1 MLNSIG
7 QRKTIFLLLMLMGV
21 IGACDSPYTTP
32 VQELNTFTAS
42 PTVAATPIPALPTSA
57 KVTSPTITAAG
68 KFEPA
73 PPTPTPALILTL
85 TFTPDPRPTLSVQ
98 ERESYLLEYFTSASQ
113 CELPCW
119 LDITPGVT
127 TFAEFQATIYHLGLN
142 YAPKKFFNP
151 KFKQQVTLG
160 GLDFDSQFILN
171 RITLLVEPDGVIS
184 GVDGD
189 LHALHNPSGF
199 AITWASLDIR
209 QVLLTYG
216 MPSSISIITDYSDAA
231 GRVGYSVE
239 VYYPEKGFVIYYN
252 GGADYQNGV
261 SICPHLKD
269 EQLVN
274 VVFSLRA
281 SPFREKEN
289 TLPGFYTELDTG
301 FSLNELYALLT
312 DEKGSCLNMP
322 TDKFE

>member
-1 MLNSIG
+1 MKSKFFAILAVI
-7 QRKTIFLLLMLMGV
+7 LLCNQISACGV
-21 IGACDSPYTTP
+21 SFEPNLSLTP
-32 VQELNTFTAS
+32 VSPTFVKVIAPAVTATETLEPVTFMPS
-42 PTVAATPIPALPTSA
+42 PTV
-57 KVTSPTITAAG
+57 
-68 KFEPA
+68 F
-73 PPTPTPALILTL
+73 LTL
-85 TFTPDPRPTLSVQ
+85 TFTPDPQPTLSAQ

-127 TFAEFQATIYHLGLN
+127 SFAEFQATIHHLGLR
-142 YAPKKFFNP
+142 YSPKNFNP
-151 KFKQQVTLG
+151 KSKQQVKLG

-171 RITLLVEPDGVIS
+171 RITLIVEPDNVIS

-199 AITWASLDIR
+199 AITWDSLDIR
-209 QVLLTYG
+209 QVLLAYG
-216 MPSSISIITDYSDAA
+216 MPLSISIITDYNDAA

-301 FSLNELYALLT
+301 FSLNELYALLI

-322 TDKFE
+322 ADKFE

>member
-1 MLNSIG
+1 MLI
-7 QRKTIFLLLMLMGV
+7 LLSTQV
-21 IGACDSPYTTP
+21 SACGTYLQHIPSPVP
-32 VQELNTFTAS
+32 ATATS
-42 PTVAATPIPALPTSA
+42 TKVVAPTVTVAATL
-57 KVTSPTITAAG
+57 
-68 KFEPA
+68 EPA
-73 PPTPTPALILTL
+73 TLTLTPTLISSS
-85 TFTPDPRPTLSVQ
+85 TFTPDPRPTMSP
-98 ERESYLLEYFTSASQ
+98 EGRESYLLEYFTSPNR

-142 YAPKKFFNP
+142 YTPKKFFNP

-199 AITWASLDIR
+199 ALTWASLEIR
-209 QVLLTYG
+209 QVLLAYG
-216 MPSSISIITDYSDAA
+216 MPSSISIVKDYNDAA

-239 VYYPEKGFVIYYN
+239 VYYQEKGFVVYYN

-269 EQLVN
+269 QQLIN
-274 VVFSLRA
+274 VAFSLRTP
-281 SPFREKEN
+281 PFQEKEN
-289 TLPGFYTELDTG
+289 TLPSFYTELDTG
-301 FSLNELYALLT
+301 LSVDELFTLFT
-312 DEKGSCLNMP
+312 DPKAPCLKVSA
-322 TDKFE
+322 DILK